1 MKGNRM
7 LSYQRMWMRQGDTS
21 FAFTSAPSLDYS
33 PNDRRKKQHYKPLLE
48 KITSFR
54 KSHAMKLAWFLY
66 LCKRKKKI
74 IHYKIE
80 TEKKIKDGKY
90 SE

>member
-1 MKGNRM
+1 
-7 LSYQRMWMRQGDTS
+7 
-21 FAFTSAPSLDYS
+21 
-33 PNDRRKKQHYKPLLE
+33 
-48 KITSFR
+48 
-54 KSHAMKLAWFLY
+54 MKLAWFLY